1 MNSLHSLLEKYDT
14 VLLDMDGVITSE
26 AIYWDAAALTVWE
39 HLASRRYFG
48 TEDIVPAD
56 AMEKVAKLR
65 KEIFC
70 DDETIRLVKSRGV
83 NNNWDLAWLV
93 IGIALSEKTRDFTE
107 ILEILK
113 QMPETAVD
121 LFSAMAKMLEEKA
134 GFSAEDA
141 AHHGHLWTKVQYSF
155 QEWFLGSAEFPKYW
169 DSPMLQEGKSGLS
182 FREEP
187 LVSKEPLLKLLSAMG
202 QKLRL
207 GVGTGRPRVEAETPL
222 KNWGAWEAFSPDAF
236 VTYGEVLAAQNA
248 HPGLALTKPHP
259 FMFLK
264 GALGSAATDN
274 DIIGGT
280 FDSAPCKKTLV
291 IGDAACDMIAAKAAG
306 CDFLAVLTGIEG
318 SAARDFFEKEG
329 ADYVLDN
336 ILELLI

>member
-1 MNSLHSLLEKYDT
+1 MNALHSLLDKYDT

-48 TEDIVPAD
+48 TEDIVPAE
-56 AMEKVAKLR
+56 AMERVADIR
-65 KEIFC
+65 KEVFC

-93 IGIALSEKTRDFTE
+93 IGIALSEKTRDFAK

-113 QMPETAVD
+113 SLPETAVD
-121 LFSAMAKMLEEKA
+121 MFAAMADMLSEKA
-134 GFSAEDA
+134 GFPIEAA
-141 AHHGHLWTKVQYSF
+141 AHHGSIWTKVQYSF
-155 QEWFLGSAEFPKYW
+155 QEWFLGSEQFPKYW

-187 LVSKEPLLKLLSAMG
+187 LVSKEPLLKLLAALG
-202 QKLRL
+202 EKVRL

-222 KNWGAWEAFSPDAF
+222 KNWGIWEAFSPDAF

-248 HPGLALTKPHP
+248 HPGAVLTKPNP

-264 GALGSAATDN
+264 GALGNTATDD
-274 DIIGGT
+274 DIIGGN
-280 FDSAPCKKTLV
+280 FNNAPCKKTLV
-291 IGDAACDMIAAKAAG
+291 IGDAACDMIAAHAAG

-318 SAARDFFEKEG
+318 EAARGFFEAEG
-329 ADYVLDN
+329 ADYVFGN
-336 ILELLI
+336 ILELIL